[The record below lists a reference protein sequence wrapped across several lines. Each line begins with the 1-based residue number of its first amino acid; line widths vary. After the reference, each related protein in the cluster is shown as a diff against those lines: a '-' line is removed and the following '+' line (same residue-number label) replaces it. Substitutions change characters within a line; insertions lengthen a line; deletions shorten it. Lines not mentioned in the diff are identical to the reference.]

1 MLTEVGTTLVLTH
14 EPTHTTVPQGPWH
27 TLNIDTLPTPK
38 ATPSLS
44 HALAHLPQR
53 LDPDHACYVIFTS
66 GSTGRPKGTTVTHA
80 NVTRL
85 FEAVQQRLP
94 FGPEDTWT
102 LFHSY
107 AFDFSV
113 WEMWGALTTGARL
126 VVVPYLTSR
135 DAEAFYTLV
144 RDQSVTMFSQTPSA
158 FRQFEA
164 TDHTHRHD
172 LALRAIVFG
181 GEALDTPSVR
191 RWTDRHAATPRLVNM
206 YGITETTVHVTT
218 HDIDTHQ
225 LDGNV
230 TTIGRALPD
239 LRLHVLDPYG
249 NPTPLGVIGELHVGG
264 AGLARGY
271 TGQPALTAQRF
282 VPDHLTPAPGAR
294 LYRSGDLARWTPSGD
309 LEYLGRA
316 DAQVKIRGY
325 RIELGEIEDQLAR
338 LDAIRQAV
346 VVVRDDLG
354 DRADLVAYL
363 VPEPDTDQPTISE
376 LRDAL
381 ADRLPGYMIPRN
393 FVFLDALPLTP
404 QGKLDQ
410 RALPQLTAERP
421 ELAAEFVAPLPGTEQ
436 LLATVWADILGVD
449 RIGRHDNF
457 FDLGGDSIR
466 SIQVLGRARDHGL
479 TLDLQDLFQHPTLA
493 DLATATTTAHPAT
506 TAPTTEPFSLLTPH
520 DRNQLPP
527 GLDDA
532 YPMAELQIGM
542 VYEMQR
548 DPDRNPYLNV
558 ENLPVAG
565 PFDAPL
571 FRRAVALVVRRH
583 PVLRTS
589 LALTGYSK
597 PLQLVHTDADVP
609 LTVLDLRGL
618 GDDAQ
623 RAALRECVRTERAKV
638 FDTGAAPLFRMTVHV
653 LSDDAFQWTV
663 TDHHAILDGW
673 SLASTLAEIIETYQA
688 LLDGHSPSLPPLRST
703 YRDYIAAEQDALT
716 DPAHTAYWHTL
727 LADRPDAHLRG
738 DSVEL
743 TDEPGYRNVTTHLP
757 PQLLAALEQGAAQAG
772 VPLKAVL
779 LAAHLRALGLA
790 TGSPDV
796 ITGLTANGR
805 LEETDGAEVRGLF
818 LNTVPFRFRVREGS
832 WADLARAVFDT
843 EREMLPHRRY
853 PMAALQRELGGAPLF
868 EVNFT
873 YNSFPQFGALAEAGA
888 LAKEGPGN
896 DVPGLAPTS
905 FPFSVTLSRESVL
918 GGMWMELEYDT
929 AKLSADQVARLRDYH
944 LRALEAVAADIEA
957 DVYGAPLLSEAEQA
971 LLDMLNYTTDA
982 RAAGRVPVHE
992 LLQRQAARTPDAIAI
1007 EDGETRISL
1016 ARLDADSDRLARR
1029 LRRSGVRHGDLV
1041 GIFLRPGAAA
1051 LTTFWAVWKAGAA
1064 FVPLDPGLPEHRLRS
1079 MLDQAR
1085 PVVLIT
1091 DDPKAAPSGHP
1102 LFDLSVLTHEAA
1114 DADSSALPSV
1124 STRDLAYVMFTSGT
1138 TGAPKGVM
1146 IEHGSLAA
1154 FAVGTPLARTRSLG
1168 AEKPLRVVTGTS
1180 AYISDF
1186 LLAQILMVLDGH
1198 TLCVLSEE
1206 QRRDP
1211 GHLVA
1216 LAHDRE
1222 RAPDVIDTTTAQL
1235 QLFVEQGLLD
1245 APHPPRLLVL
1255 GGEACPPDLWAA
1267 LAERSAIRVFN
1278 TYGPTEATVE
1288 ATMARVTG
1296 DSGPVIGRPCANTRI
1311 HLLDAAGHE
1320 VPPGTAGEIC
1330 VGGIGVGRG
1339 YLDRPGVTA
1348 ERFVPDPWGPAGSRL
1363 YRTGDVGRLTDSG
1376 DLEFLGRVDH
1386 QLKVR
1391 GERVEPEEVE
1401 AVLRAHP
1408 GVAAAI
1414 VGRHPDHE
1422 GLLANVVPA
1431 EGGAPDQRELRR
1443 HAASRLSAAA
1453 VPTHFVVVDAV
1464 PLTPAGKLDRRA
1476 LSTSGPGSHPA
1487 GAPEGIGGPGEPGP
1501 GAAESAFSRTER
1513 RVAEVWHK
1521 VLGVHADRRDDFFAI
1536 GGHSLLAV
1544 RLAGELGAAFGTT
1557 VPLPQLYSTPTLAG
1571 QAAFL
1576 DDARHAREA
1585 KRRGSGPRS
1594 VIGLGGSPGLQPL
1607 VLVHPLGGT
1616 LFCYRDLTARVADSF
1631 EVMGVQGDLMSGGDT
1646 ADFASLASGYAR
1658 ELAPLL
1664 RGRRPVIAGWSA
1676 GGVLAHE
1683 VAARLADRGIV
1694 ADRVVVVDAAP
1705 QQGPDV
1711 AADVAALERLR
1722 ADVGRLGPR
1731 RLLAEHAIDDVL
1743 RLLGVDAEAL
1753 AELNGPVTASLM
1765 EFWHGMLSGLAG
1777 HRPSSYAGPVHLVV
1791 SRQGEESAVRA
1802 AITGWRRFAGTLRVS
1817 YADGDHYQLLRE
1829 PWIGDVAE
1837 AFTAPDD
1844 PTGRGDGDA
1853 SHRS

>member
-1 MLTEVGTTLVLTH
+1 
-14 EPTHTTVPQGPWH
+14 
-27 TLNIDTLPTPK
+27 
-38 ATPSLS
+38 
-44 HALAHLPQR
+44 
-53 LDPDHACYVIFTS
+53 
-66 GSTGRPKGTTVTHA
+66 
-80 NVTRL
+80 
-85 FEAVQQRLP
+85 
-94 FGPEDTWT
+94 
-102 LFHSY
+102 
-107 AFDFSV
+107 
-113 WEMWGALTTGARL
+113 
-126 VVVPYLTSR
+126 
-135 DAEAFYTLV
+135 
-144 RDQSVTMFSQTPSA
+144 
-158 FRQFEA
+158 
-164 TDHTHRHD
+164 
-172 LALRAIVFG
+172 
-181 GEALDTPSVR
+181 
-191 RWTDRHAATPRLVNM
+191 
-206 YGITETTVHVTT
+206 TTVHVTT
-218 HDIDTHQ
+218 NEIDEHQ
-225 LDGNV
+225 LHND
-230 TTIGRALPD
+230 TTRIGRALPD
-239 LRLHVLDPYG
+239 LRVHVLDPYG
-249 NPTPLGVIGELHVGG
+249 NPTPIGVVGELHIGG

-271 TGQPALTAQRF
+271 TGQPALSAQRF
-282 VPDHLTPAPGAR
+282 VPDHLTPTPGAR

-325 RIELGEIEDQLAR
+325 RIELGEIEAQLAR
-338 LDAIRQAV
+338 LDSVLQAV
-346 VVVRDDLG
+346 VVVRDDLE
-354 DRADLVAYL
+354 DRTDLVAYL
-363 VPEPDTDQPTISE
+363 VPEPGTDRPTTSE

-381 ADRLPGYMIPRN
+381 AGHLPDYMIPRN
-393 FVFLDALPLTP
+393 FVLLDALPLTP
-404 QGKLDQ
+404 QGKLSH
-410 RALPQLTAERP
+410 RALPAPTTERP
-421 ELAAEFVAPLPGTEQ
+421 ALAAEFIAPLPGTEE
-436 LLATVWADILGVD
+436 LLAGIWSTVLGVD

-466 SIQVLGRARDHGL
+466 SIQILGRARDNGL
-479 TLDLQDLFQHPTLA
+479 TFHLQDLFHHPTLA
-493 DLATATTTAHPAT
+493 DLATTTATIQPTTTPPT
-506 TAPTTEPFSLLTPH
+506 TAQPFSLLTPH
-520 DRNQLPP
+520 DRNQLPDH
-527 GLDDA
+527 LDDA
-532 YPMAELQIGM
+532 YPMAELQVGM

-565 PFDAPL
+565 PFDAPV
-571 FRRAVALVVRRH
+571 FRRALALVVKRH
-583 PVLRTS
+583 PILRTS

-597 PLQLVHTDADVP
+597 PLQLVHTDADVQ

-623 RAALRECVRTERAKV
+623 RTALRECVRTERAKV
-638 FDTGAAPLFRMTVHV
+638 FDIGAAPLCRMTVHV

-673 SLASTLAEIIETYQA
+673 SLASTLAEIIDTYHT
-688 LLDGHSPSLPPLRST
+688 LLDGSTPSLPPLRST
-703 YRDYIAAEQDALT
+703 YRDYIAAEQNALT
-716 DPAHTAYWHTL
+716 TPAHTTYWHNL
-727 LADRPDAHLRG
+727 LTDRPDTRLSR
-738 DSVEL
+738 DSAAL
-743 TDEPGYRNVTTHLP
+743 SDEPGYRSVTTHLP
-757 PQLLAALEQGAAQAG
+757 PQLLAALEHGAAQAG

-779 LAAHLRALGLA
+779 LAAHLRALSLA

-818 LNTVPFRFRVREGS
+818 LNTVPFRLHLPEGS
-832 WADLARAVFDT
+832 WADLARAVFDA

-853 PMAALQRELGGAPLF
+853 PMAALRRELGGAPLF
-868 EVNFT
+868 DVNFT

-896 DVPGLAPTS
+896 DVPGVAPTS

-929 AKLSADQVARLRDYH
+929 AELSADQVARLRDYH
-944 LRALEAVAADIEA
+944 LRALEAVAADIGA
-957 DVYGAPLLSEAEQA
+957 DAYGAPLLSEAEQA

-992 LLQRQAARTPDAIAI
+992 LLRRQAARTPDSLAI
-1007 EDGETRISL
+1007 EDGETRISF

-1029 LRRSGVRHGDLV
+1029 LRRDGVCHGDLV
-1041 GIFLRPGAAA
+1041 GIFLRPGSAA

-1085 PVVLIT
+1085 PVLLIT
-1091 DDPKAAPSGHP
+1091 DDPKAAPNGHR
-1102 LFDLSVLTHEAA
+1102 LFDLSAVTH
-1114 DADSSALPSV
+1114 DAGPEETGTRSGDGRDSAALPSV
-1124 STRDLAYVMFTSGT
+1124 SARDLAYVMFTSGT
-1138 TGAPKGVM
+1138 TGGPKGVV
-1146 IEHGSLAA
+1146 IEHGSLSAY
-1154 FAVGTPLARTRSLG
+1154 AVGTPLGRTRSLG

-1186 LLAQILMVLDGH
+1186 LLAQVLLVLDGH
-1198 TLCVLSEE
+1198 TLCVLSQE

-1216 LAHDRE
+1216 RAHDRE
-1222 RAPDVIDTTTAQL
+1222 RAVDVIDTTTVQL
-1235 QLFVEQGLLD
+1235 QLLVEQGLLE
-1245 APHPPRLLVL
+1245 APWPPKLLVF

-1267 LAERSAIRVFN
+1267 LGERSGVRAFN
-1278 TYGPTEATVE
+1278 SYGPAEATVE
-1288 ATMARVTG
+1288 ATVAQVTG
-1296 DSGPVIGRPCANTRI
+1296 DGGPVIGRPCANTRI
-1311 HLLDAAGHE
+1311 HLLDAAGRE

-1330 VGGIGVGRG
+1330 VGGAGVGRG
-1339 YLDRPGVTA
+1339 YLGRPGVTA
-1348 ERFVPDPWGPAGSRL
+1348 DRFVPDPWGPAGSRL

-1386 QLKVR
+1386 QLKVL

-1408 GVAAAI
+1408 GVAGAI

-1431 EGGAPDQRELRR
+1431 QGGAPDQRELRR
-1443 HAASRLSAAA
+1443 HAASRLSSAA
-1453 VPTHFVVVDAV
+1453 VPTHFVVVDAL
-1464 PLTPAGKLDRRA
+1464 PLTPAGKLDRGA
-1476 LSTSGPGSHPA
+1476 LLTAGPVSGPEGTE
-1487 GAPEGIGGPGEPGP
+1487 GPEGIGGPGEPGR

-1521 VLGVHADRRDDFFAI
+1521 LLGLRAARQDDFFAI

-1571 QAAFL
+1571 QAAYL
-1576 DDARHAREA
+1576 DDARHAREG
-1585 KRRGSGPRS
+1585 RGRNGGPRS
-1594 VIGLGGSPGLQPL
+1594 IIVLGGSPGLQPL

-1631 EVMGVQGDLMSGGDT
+1631 EVLGVQGDLMGGGDT

-1664 RGRRPVIAGWSA
+1664 RGRRPVVAGWSA

-1683 VAARLADRGIV
+1683 VASRLADRGIV
-1694 ADRVVVVDAAP
+1694 ADRVVIIDAAP
-1705 QQGPDV
+1705 QQGPDA
-1711 AADVAALERLR
+1711 AADAAALERLR
-1722 ADVGRLGPR
+1722 TDVARLGPR

-1765 EFWHGMLSGLAG
+1765 EFWQGMLSGLAG
-1777 HRPSSYAGPVHLVV
+1777 HRPSPYPGPVHLVV
-1791 SRQGEESAVRA
+1791 SGRGEEAAVRA
-1802 AITGWRRFAGTLRVS
+1802 AVTGWERFAGTLRVS
-1817 YADGDHYQLLRE
+1817 YADGDHYQLMRE
-1829 PWIGDVAE
+1829 PWIGDVAKVF
-1837 AFTAPDD
+1837 AGPDD
-1844 PTGRGDGDA
+1844 PTDQTDGGVSGR
-1853 SHRS
+1853 S